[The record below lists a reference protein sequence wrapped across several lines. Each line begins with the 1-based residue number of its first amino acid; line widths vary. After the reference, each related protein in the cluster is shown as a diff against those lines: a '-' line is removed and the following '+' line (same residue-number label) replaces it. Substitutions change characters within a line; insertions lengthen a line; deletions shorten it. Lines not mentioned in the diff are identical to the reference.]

1 MKDIEQ
7 MNVDEISDNLTES
20 VSSNIVDTLHI
31 NNDLVEKL
39 IAFGDKVLLAILV
52 LIVGLIILKII
63 LQLVKRTMNKKQ
75 VEPIIHNY
83 IVICIKAVVMVILI
97 ISILSIIGIPT
108 TSLIA
113 VISAAGVAI
122 ALALQNSL
130 SNLAGGL
137 LIIMNKPFSQ
147 GDLIEA
153 QGVTGVVEEI
163 HLMNCKLH
171 TVQNK
176 DIIIPNGV
184 LFNGTIVNGS
194 SSGCRRVD
202 ISVGVSYNADLEL
215 VKSTLLEI
223 AAANDKVLTEPAPI
237 VGVADLADSAIMM
250 DFNVWCATADFFAV
264 SYGIREEIINTFRR
278 QNIDI
283 PYPQLDV
290 QIKGN

>member
-1 MKDIEQ
+1 MNDIEN
-7 MNVDEISDNLTES
+7 MSVDEISENITES
-20 VSSNIVDTLHI
+20 VSANIMDTLHI
-31 NNDLVEKL
+31 NNEFVEKL
-39 IAFGDKVLLAILV
+39 IAFGGKVLLAALV
-52 LIVGLIILKII
+52 FIIGLIILKII
-63 LQLVKRTMNKKQ
+63 LHLVKRTMHKKQ

-83 IVICIKAVVMVILI
+83 IVVCIKAVVMVILI

-137 LIIMNKPFSQ
+137 LIIMNKPFSK

-171 TVQNK
+171 TLQNK
-176 DIIIPNGV
+176 DIIIPNGA
-184 LFNGTIVNGS
+184 LFNGTIVNSS
-194 SSGCRRVD
+194 SSGCRRIDV
-202 ISVGVSYNADLEL
+202 SVGVSYDADLEL
-215 VKSTLLEI
+215 VKSTLQKI
-223 AAANDKVLTEPAPI
+223 ALDNPRILNDPAPI
-237 VGVADLADSAIMM
+237 IGVADLADSAIMI
-250 DFNVWCATADFFAV
+250 DFNVWCETTDYMAT
-264 SYGIREEIINTFRR
+264 SYEIREEIIKSFR
-278 QNIDI
+278 QANIDI

-290 QIKGN
+290 QIKSN

>member
-31 NNDLVEKL
+31 NNDFVEKL
-39 IAFGDKVLLAILV
+39 IAFGGKVLLAVLV
-52 LIVGLIILKII
+52 FIVGLIILKII
-63 LQLVKRTMNKKQ
+63 LRLIKRTMNKKQ

-83 IVICIKAVVMVILI
+83 IVICIKAIVMVILI

-147 GDLIEA
+147 GDVIEA

-176 DIIIPNGV
+176 DIIIPNGA

-202 ISVGVSYNADLEL
+202 ISVGVSYTADLEL

-223 AAANDKVLTEPAPI
+223 AAANEKVLAEPAPI

-250 DFNVWCATADFFAV
+250 DFNVWCATADFLPV
-264 SYGIREEIINTFRR
+264 SYEIREEIINTFRR

>member
-1 MKDIEQ
+1 MNDIEN
-7 MNVDEISDNLTES
+7 MSVDEISENITES
-20 VSSNIVDTLHI
+20 VSANIMDTLHI
-31 NNDLVEKL
+31 NNEFVEKL
-39 IAFGDKVLLAILV
+39 IAFGGKVLLAALV
-52 LIVGLIILKII
+52 FIIGLIILKII
-63 LQLVKRTMNKKQ
+63 LHLVKRTMHKKQ

-83 IVICIKAVVMVILI
+83 IVVCIKAVVMVILI

-137 LIIMNKPFSQ
+137 LIIMNKPFSK

-176 DIIIPNGV
+176 DIIIPNGA
-184 LFNGTIVNGS
+184 LFNGTIVNSS

-202 ISVGVSYNADLEL
+202 VSVGVSYDADLEL
-215 VKSTLLEI
+215 VKSTLQQI
-223 AAANDKVLTEPAPI
+223 ARDNPRILDDPAPVI
-237 VGVADLADSAIMM
+237 GVADLADSAIMV
-250 DFNVWCATADFFAV
+250 DFNVWCETTDYMV
-264 SYGIREEIINTFRR
+264 TSYKIREEIINTFRKA
-278 QNIDI
+278 NIDI

-290 QIKGN
+290 QIKSN

>member
-1 MKDIEQ
+1 MNDIEN
-7 MNVDEISDNLTES
+7 MSVDEISENITES
-20 VSSNIVDTLHI
+20 VSANIMDTLHI
-31 NNDLVEKL
+31 NNEFVEKL
-39 IAFGDKVLLAILV
+39 IAFGGKVLLAALV
-52 LIVGLIILKII
+52 FIIGLIILKII
-63 LQLVKRTMNKKQ
+63 LHLVKRTMHKKQ

-83 IVICIKAVVMVILI
+83 IVVCIKAVVMVILI

-137 LIIMNKPFSQ
+137 LIIMNKPFSK

-176 DIIIPNGV
+176 DIIIPNGA
-184 LFNGTIVNGS
+184 LFNGTIVNSS
-194 SSGCRRVD
+194 SSGCRRIDV
-202 ISVGVSYNADLEL
+202 SVGVSYDADLEL
-215 VKSTLLEI
+215 VKSTLQKI
-223 AAANDKVLTEPAPI
+223 ALDNPRILNDPALI
-237 VGVADLADSAIMM
+237 IGVADLADSAIMI
-250 DFNVWCATADFFAV
+250 DFNVWCETTDYMAT
-264 SYGIREEIINTFRR
+264 SYEIREEIIKSFR
-278 QNIDI
+278 QANIDI

-290 QIKGN
+290 QIKSN

>member
-1 MKDIEQ
+1 MNDIEN
-7 MNVDEISDNLTES
+7 MSVDEISENITES
-20 VSSNIVDTLHI
+20 VSANIMDTLHI
-31 NNDLVEKL
+31 NNEFVEKL
-39 IAFGDKVLLAILV
+39 IAFGGKVLLAALV
-52 LIVGLIILKII
+52 FIIGLIILKII
-63 LQLVKRTMNKKQ
+63 LHLVKRTMHKKQ

-83 IVICIKAVVMVILI
+83 IVVCIKAVVMVILI

-137 LIIMNKPFSQ
+137 LIIMNKPFSK

-176 DIIIPNGV
+176 DIIIPNGA
-184 LFNGTIVNGS
+184 LFNGTIVNSS
-194 SSGCRRVD
+194 SSGCRRIDV
-202 ISVGVSYNADLEL
+202 SVGVSYDADLEL
-215 VKSTLLEI
+215 VKSTLQKI
-223 AAANDKVLTEPAPI
+223 ALDNPRILNDPAPI
-237 VGVADLADSAIMM
+237 IGVADLADSAIMI
-250 DFNVWCATADFFAV
+250 DFNVWCETTDYMAT
-264 SYGIREEIINTFRR
+264 SYEIREEIIKSFR
-278 QNIDI
+278 QANIDI

-290 QIKGN
+290 QIKSN